1 MVNAGGKLLANSEP
15 SKPSEGGPAPS
26 LLSDWKQIAGYFG
39 RGVRTVQR
47 WERDLGLP
55 VRRIG
60 EQRKGSVIAF
70 VAELDDWLNQRQL
83 RGRSVVFDEPK
94 RVATLLQ
101 SLGELR
107 KENQRLRRELEA
119 ERAKR

>member
-1 MVNAGGKLLANSEP
+1 
-15 SKPSEGGPAPS
+15 
-26 LLSDWKQIAGYFG
+26 
-39 RGVRTVQR
+39 
-47 WERDLGLP
+47 